1 LRRAK
6 ASSSSEL
13 ANVLRGECERVSA
26 VVDDLSEQEFARPTR
41 CPPWSVKE
49 LLGHV
54 YRDVDRLGTA
64 LAAPSDLPVELDAVS
79 YWRSYDPIADGPEIA
94 DRAKEIADGFATGAD
109 LARAFDEMWPGRAAA
124 AAEADP
130 SRSVQTFGP
139 VLRLDEFLRTRVLEL
154 AVHRLDL
161 LEALARERD
170 VDPQAGPV
178 VIGVLDG
185 LLGEARPAA
194 LGWTDVE
201 YIEAGTGRRPVSA
214 GERAT
219 LGKLADR
226 FPLLG

>member
-1 LRRAK
+1 
-6 ASSSSEL
+6 
-13 ANVLRGECERVSA
+13 
-26 VVDDLSEQEFARPTR
+26 
-41 CPPWSVKE
+41 VKD

-79 YWRSYDPIADGPEIA
+79 YWRSYDPVADGPDIA
-94 DRAKEIADGFATGAD
+94 QRATEIADGYAMGAD
-109 LARAFDEMWPGRAAA
+109 LAHAFDEMWPGRVAA
-124 AAEADP
+124 AAETDP
-130 SRSVQTFGP
+130 SRSVETFGP

-161 LEALARERD
+161 LEALGRERD
-170 VDPQAGPV
+170 VDPRAAAV

-185 LLGEARPAA
+185 LLEEGRPAT

-201 YIEAGTGRRPVSA
+201 YIEAGTGRRPISA
-214 GERAT
+214 EERGT
-219 LGKLADR
+219 LGELADR

>member
-1 LRRAK
+1 
-6 ASSSSEL
+6 
-13 ANVLRGECERVSA
+13 VI
-26 VVDDLSEQEFARPTR
+26 DDLSEEEFARPTR
-41 CPPWSVKE
+41 CPPWRVKE

-64 LAAPSDLPVELDAVS
+64 LEAPSELPVELDAVS
-79 YWRSYDPIADGPEIA
+79 YWRSYDPVADGPEIA
-94 DRAKEIADGFATGAD
+94 DRAREIADAYATGAE
-109 LARAFDEMWPGRAAA
+109 LARAFDEMWPERVAAA
-124 AAEADP
+124 GEADP

-161 LEALARERD
+161 LEALGLERN
-170 VDPQAGPV
+170 VDPRAAAV
-178 VIGVLDG
+178 VIEVLDG

-214 GERAT
+214 EERAT
-219 LGKLADR
+219 LGELAER